1 MSRFIKLTNLVV
13 NTSKIIKIKTLP
25 DIHYMY
31 LSNTRF
37 DGFMYFGTGG
47 IDTRDDVVEVCKN
60 KHPIDYH
67 LVSEWIAKI

>member
-37 DGFMYFGTGG
+37 DGFFLFSSGS
-47 IDTRDDVVEVCKN
+47 IDTKDDIVEVCKN
-60 KHPIDYH
+60 KNPIDYH
-67 LVSEWIAKI
+67 LVSEWIKQI